1 MDMPLSAKSSVK
13 FKNFLAFA
21 QKALDNQI
29 FAARNR
35 VAINQE
41 TTAKMTLSRK
51 AVKKDS

>member
-1 MDMPLSAKSSVK
+1 MAMPLSAKSSVK

-21 QKALDNQI
+21 QKALDKQI
-29 FAARNR
+29 FAGSDR

-51 AVKKDS
+51 AVKNYS

>member
-21 QKALDNQI
+21 QKALDKQI
-29 FAARNR
+29 CAARNR
-35 VAINQE
+35 VPINLE

-51 AVKKDS
+51 GVKKDS